1 MEFYSDIFLH
11 FLWTPTIYGMTYTS
25 KVKRN
30 RDEAENVA
38 TSDSISPLQQPSAF
52 LPSLH
57 SFLSS
62 VVFFP
67 LLPGNSSTF
76 LTFAASGKLS
86 FCCVS
91 PDFHCSSLQSISPP
105 LQALFQLLLL
115 QIICKHHNPHNP
127 PCLISPVNF
136 SMIIGNKQGLR
147 AHP

>member
-1 MEFYSDIFLH
+1 
-11 FLWTPTIYGMTYTS
+11 MTYTS

-62 VVFFP
+62 VVFLFFP
-67 LLPGNSSTF
+67 PAWQLIHLPYLCCFRETF
-76 LTFAASGKLS
+76 IQAHI
-86 FCCVS
+86 FCRVS
-91 PDFHCSSLQSISPP
+91 PDFHCSSLQSISLP

-115 QIICKHHNPHNP
+115 QVICKHHNPHNP
-127 PCLISPVNF
+127 PCLISPVNL